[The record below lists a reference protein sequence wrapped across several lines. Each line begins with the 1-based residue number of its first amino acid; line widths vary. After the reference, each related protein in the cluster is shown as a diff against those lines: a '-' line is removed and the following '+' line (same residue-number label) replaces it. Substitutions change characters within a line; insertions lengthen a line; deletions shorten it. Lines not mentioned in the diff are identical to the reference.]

1 MLNEGKE
8 IKDYTL
14 KRFLGRGGFGEV
26 WLAEKKIEI
35 ADKKV
40 PFALKFISDNTYGIS
55 DYSSVKR
62 EINTWIDACG
72 NKNIISVQDG
82 FIYENFFVIVSE
94 YANNGSLRQW
104 LREHG
109 GKSPGLE
116 KTVEIMGGI
125 LDGLTHLHAQN
136 IIHRDLK
143 PENVLLKGDVPC
155 IADFGVSRIVETTSL
170 EISQAGTNTA
180 GSPLYMSPESFE
192 RIKPAPHID
201 IWSAGVMLFEMLS
214 GKTPYSADTIPG
226 LIYEIVTKEPR
237 SLPADIPE
245 SFHKVV
251 KKALAKDISDR
262 FSSAKEMREALMRA
276 LYSQHHSP
284 VAAEATTLIS
294 EEPQE
299 KQTSA
304 GASGI
309 HSQKTLPINN
319 ATPDAETIQGNNV
332 RKSKKTLAWVGLGA
346 GAILAG
352 SIGIFTLIQ
361 SSADSNSNQK
371 NNLISNQAVT
381 VETNVSNNSSAASN
395 EMIAKPQDIEKP
407 IEKPAEKQTEKINV
421 AKEKTQ
427 PNQRTPATKG
437 ESAPKKDAPKRTGQ
451 SKKKVTLDDLIKND

>member
-1 MLNEGKE
+1 MLKEGLE

-14 KRFLGRGGFGEV
+14 KQFLGKGSFGEV

-40 PFALKFISDNTYGIS
+40 PFALKFISDNTHGIS

-62 EINTWIDACG
+62 EINTWIDASG

-82 FIYENFFVIVSE
+82 FLYENLFVIVSE

-116 KTVEIMGGI
+116 KTVEIMCGI

-143 PENVLLKGDVPC
+143 PENILLKGDVPC
-155 IADFGVSRIVETTSL
+155 IADFGVSRIVATASL
-170 EISQAGTNTA
+170 ELSSGTNTA
-180 GSPLYMSPESFE
+180 GSPMYMSPESFE
-192 RIKPAPHID
+192 RIKPSPQID

-214 GKTPYSADTIPG
+214 GKTPYSSDTIPG

-245 SFHKVV
+245 SFHRVV

-262 FSSAKEMREALMRA
+262 FLSAKEMREALMRA

-284 VAAEATTLIS
+284 AASAETMFFA
-294 EEPQE
+294 EYGE
-299 KQTSA
+299 KHPA
-304 GASGI
+304 NGKLGADLL
-309 HSQKTLPINN
+309 KTLPMSKELSVVQ
-319 ATPDAETIQGNNV
+319 PGQDKKGN
-332 RKSKKTLAWVGLGA
+332 KKMLAWIGLGA
-346 GAILAG
+346 VVVLAG
-352 SIGIFTLIQ
+352 AVGIFTLKQ
-361 SSADSNSNQK
+361 SSADVNSNQR
-371 NNLISNQAVT
+371 NNSISNQAAV
-381 VETNVSNNSSAASN
+381 VETNINTNANAASN
-395 EMIAKPQDIEKP
+395 EVIVQPQNIEKP
-407 IEKPAEKQTEKINV
+407 IEKEKI
-421 AKEKTQ
+421 Q
-427 PNQRTPATKG
+427 PKQRVTTKA
-437 ESAPKKDAPKRTGQ
+437 ETAPKKDAPRRTQ
-451 SKKKVTLDDLIKND
+451 QTKKKVTLDDLIN

>member
-1 MLNEGKE
+1 MLKEGLE

-14 KRFLGRGGFGEV
+14 KKSLGKGGFGEV

-40 PFALKFISDNTYGIS
+40 PFALKFISDSTHGIS

-62 EINTWIDACG
+62 EINTWIHASG

-82 FIYENFFVIVSE
+82 FIYENLFVIVSE
-94 YANNGSLRQW
+94 YADNGSLREW

-155 IADFGVSRIVETTSL
+155 IADFGVSRIVEAVSL

-192 RIKPAPHID
+192 RIRPAPQID

-214 GKTPYSADTIPG
+214 GKTPYSGDTIPS
-226 LIYEIVTKEPR
+226 LIFEIVTKEPR

-284 VAAEATTLIS
+284 SASAETRIFAERNEKHPANEAT
-294 EEPQE
+294 
-299 KQTSA
+299 
-304 GASGI
+304 GI
-309 HSQKTLPINN
+309 DMLKTLPLTKEIPVAEIGQNKNN
-319 ATPDAETIQGNNV
+319 KGN
-332 RKSKKTLAWVGLGA
+332 KKMLAWVGLGA
-346 GAILAG
+346 GTVLAG
-352 SIGIFTLIQ
+352 SIGIFTLTQ
-361 SSADSNSNQK
+361 SSADGNSNQK
-371 NNLISNQAVT
+371 NNSISNQVAT
-381 VETNVSNNSSAASN
+381 SETNVSNNSNAANN
-395 EMIAKPQDIEKP
+395 EMIAKPQNVEKP
-407 IEKPAEKQTEKINV
+407 IEKPAEKQTEKISV
-421 AKEKTQ
+421 EKEKTQ
-427 PNQRTPATKG
+427 PNQRTTATKA
-437 ESAPKKDAPKRTGQ
+437 ESPTKKDAPKQTRQT
-451 SKKKVTLDDLIKND
+451 KKKVTLDDLINNN

>member
-1 MLNEGKE
+1 MLKEGLE
-8 IKDYTL
+8 IKEYTL
-14 KRFLGRGGFGEV
+14 KKFLGKGGFGEV

-40 PFALKFISDNTYGIS
+40 PFALKFIADSSHGIS

-62 EINTWIDACG
+62 EINTWIDASG

-82 FIYENFFVIVSE
+82 FIYENLFVIVSE

-116 KTVEIMGGI
+116 KTVEIMSGI

-155 IADFGVSRIVETTSL
+155 IADFGVSRIVDAASL
-170 EISQAGTNTA
+170 EISQAGTGTA

-192 RIKPAPHID
+192 RIKPVPQID

-214 GKTPYSADTIPG
+214 GKTPYSADTIPS

-284 VAAEATTLIS
+284 SDSAETRVFAELNENHLAS
-294 EEPQE
+294 E
-299 KQTSA
+299 
-304 GASGI
+304 ASGI
-309 HSQKTLPINN
+309 DMLKTLPLSKEIPVAEIGQNN
-319 ATPDAETIQGNNV
+319 DTGN
-332 RKSKKTLAWVGLGA
+332 KKMLAWLGLGA
-346 GAILAG
+346 GAVLAG
-352 SIGIFTLIQ
+352 SIGIFTLTQ

-371 NNLISNQAVT
+371 NNSISNQAAVA
-381 VETNVSNNSSAASN
+381 ETNVSNNSNAASN
-395 EMIAKPQDIEKP
+395 EMIAKPQNIEKP
-407 IEKPAEKQTEKINV
+407 IEKPAEKRTEKINV
-421 AKEKTQ
+421 EKEKPQ
-427 PNQRTPATKG
+427 PNQRTTAAKA

-451 SKKKVTLDDLIKND
+451 SKKKVTLDDLINND

>member
-1 MLNEGKE
+1 MLKEGLE

-14 KRFLGRGGFGEV
+14 KKFLGKGGFGEV

-40 PFALKFISDNTYGIS
+40 PFALKFISASSHGIS

-62 EINTWIDACG
+62 EINTWIDASG

-82 FIYENFFVIVSE
+82 FIYENLFAIVSE

-116 KTVEIMGGI
+116 KTVEIMSGI

-155 IADFGVSRIVETTSL
+155 IADFGVSRIVDTASL
-170 EISQAGTNTA
+170 EISQAGTGTA

-192 RIKPAPHID
+192 RIKPAPQID

-214 GKTPYSADTIPG
+214 GKTPYSADTIPS

-237 SLPADIPE
+237 SLPADIPQ
-245 SFHKVV
+245 SFHTVV
-251 KKALAKDISDR
+251 KKALAKNISDR

-284 VAAEATTLIS
+284 TDSVETPIFTERNDKHLANA
-294 EEPQE
+294 
-299 KQTSA
+299 
-304 GASGI
+304 ASGI
-309 HSQKTLPINN
+309 DMLKTLPLRKEVPAAELGQNN
-319 ATPDAETIQGNNV
+319 DDKGN
-332 RKSKKTLAWVGLGA
+332 KKILVWAGLGA

-352 SIGIFTLIQ
+352 SIGIFMLTQ
-361 SSADSNSNQK
+361 SSADGNANQK
-371 NNLISNQAVT
+371 NNSISNQAAI
-381 VETNVSNNSSAASN
+381 VETNVKNNFNAPSN
-395 EMIAKPQDIEKP
+395 EMIANSQNIEKP
-407 IEKPAEKQTEKINV
+407 IEKPVEKRIEKINV
-421 AKEKTQ
+421 EKEKNQ
-427 PNQRTPATKG
+427 PNQRTTATKA
-437 ESAPKKDAPKRTGQ
+437 ESAPKKDAPKQTRQT
-451 SKKKVTLDDLIKND
+451 KKKVTLDDLIN

>member
-1 MLNEGKE
+1 MLKEGLE

-14 KRFLGRGGFGEV
+14 KKFLGKGGFGEV

-40 PFALKFISDNTYGIS
+40 PFALKFISDSSHGIS

-62 EINTWIDACG
+62 EINTWIDASG

-82 FIYENFFVIVSE
+82 FVYENLFVIVSE

-116 KTVEIMGGI
+116 KTVEIMSGI

-155 IADFGVSRIVETTSL
+155 IADFGVSRIVETASL

-192 RIKPAPHID
+192 RIRPAPQID

-214 GKTPYSADTIPG
+214 GKTPYSADTIPS

-237 SLPADIPE
+237 SLPADIPQ

-251 KKALAKDISDR
+251 KKALAKNISDR
-262 FSSAKEMREALMRA
+262 FSSAREMREALMRA

-284 VAAEATTLIS
+284 SASAETLIS
-294 EEPQE
+294 AEENE
-299 KQTSA
+299 KHLTSA
-304 GASGI
+304 ASGI
-309 HSQKTLPINN
+309 DMLKTLPLNKEL
-319 ATPDAETIQGNNV
+319 PVAETGQNNKGN
-332 RKSKKTLAWVGLGA
+332 KKMLAWIGLGA
-346 GAILAG
+346 GAVLAG
-352 SIGIFTLIQ
+352 SIGIFTLTQ
-361 SSADSNSNQK
+361 SSADDNANQK
-371 NNLISNQAVT
+371 NNSISNQAVI
-381 VETNVSNNSSAASN
+381 VETNVNNNFNAASN
-395 EMIAKPQDIEKP
+395 EMIANSQNIEKP
-407 IEKPAEKQTEKINV
+407 IEKPTEKRTEKINV
-421 AKEKTQ
+421 EKEKNQ
-427 PNQRTPATKG
+427 PNQRTTAAKT

-451 SKKKVTLDDLIKND
+451 TKKKVTLDDLINND